1 MVEMFLDNEIPNYSA
16 LVGKEYYRHRDIES
30 FRFVEIED
38 LTELREIITKLSSDR
53 LMKFTRI
60 LSAKRF
66 DIWYLY
72 FWDFHTLNNEET
84 IEKSFYTKKGM
95 ISKLNKRHTYPYDFT
110 QEKIEKSREEELF
123 LLSFSIY
130 NNLKL
135 LYRFKRAS
143 DSLRKYLNSSTID
156 RLILKAFNKDK

>member
-1 MVEMFLDNEIPNYSA
+1 
-16 LVGKEYYRHRDIES
+16 
-30 FRFVEIED
+30 
-38 LTELREIITKLSSDR
+38 
-53 LMKFTRI
+53 
-60 LSAKRF
+60 
-66 DIWYLY
+66 
-72 FWDFHTLNNEET
+72 
-84 IEKSFYTKKGM
+84 M